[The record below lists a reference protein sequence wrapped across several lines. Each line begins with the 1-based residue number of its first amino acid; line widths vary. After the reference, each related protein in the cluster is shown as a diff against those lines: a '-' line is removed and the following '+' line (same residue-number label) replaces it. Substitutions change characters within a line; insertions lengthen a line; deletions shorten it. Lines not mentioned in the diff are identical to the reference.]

1 MAAAVLGA
9 ATILGVWWCRQ
20 QGRLTAIAPSA
31 AAGVGTL
38 LLFTTPTCTSCRQ
51 VRELCATVGVGYE
64 EVDASV
70 DLDRA
75 RAFDVWRAPT
85 LFVIDGAGV
94 PVWRATG
101 VPDRDELVAA
111 VAGATR

>member
-1 MAAAVLGA
+1 MAAVVLVA
-9 ATILGVWWCRQ
+9 ATILGVWWRRQ
-20 QGRLTAIAPSA
+20 QGRLRAIAPP
-31 AAGVGTL
+31 AAGAGTL
-38 LLFTTPTCTSCRQ
+38 LLFTTPTCTSCHR

-70 DLDRA
+70 EVDRA

-85 LFVIDGAGV
+85 LFVIDGAGA

-111 VAGATR
+111 LAGGTP

>member
-1 MAAAVLGA
+1 MAAAVVGA
-9 ATILGVWWCRQ
+9 ATIVGVWWRRR
-20 QGRLTAIAPSA
+20 QGRFA
-31 AAGVGTL
+31 AVNANSEPHAL

-51 VRELCATVGVGYE
+51 VRDLCAAENIPYE

-85 LFVIDGAGV
+85 LVVVDRDGE

-101 VPDRDELVAA
+101 VPTKADLVAA
-111 VAGATR
+111 VRP

>member
-1 MAAAVLGA
+1 VAAAVLGV
-9 ATILGVWWCRQ
+9 ATIVGVGWRRR
-20 QGRLTAIAPSA
+20 QGRFTAVG
-31 AAGVGTL
+31 AGGDGVRSL
-38 LLFTTPTCTSCRQ
+38 ILFTTPTCTSCRQ

-70 DLDRA
+70 DVDRA

-85 LFVIDGAGV
+85 LFVVDGAGV

-101 VPDRDELVAA
+101 VPSRDELIAA
-111 VAGATR
+111 VR

>member
-1 MAAAVLGA
+1 MAVAVLVA
-9 ATILGVWWCRQ
+9 ATIAGVVWRRG
-20 QGRLTAIAPSA
+20 QGRLKSTG
-31 AAGVGTL
+31 AGGGVSL
-38 LLFTTPTCTSCRQ
+38 LLFTTPTCTTCQR
-51 VRELCATVGVGYE
+51 VRDLCATIDAPYQ

-85 LFVIDGAGV
+85 LFVLDEEGT

-101 VPDRDELVAA
+101 VPERADLEAA
-111 VAGATR
+111 VST

>member
-1 MAAAVLGA
+1 VAAAVLVA
-9 ATILGVWWCRQ
+9 ATIVGVGWRRR
-20 QGRLTAIAPSA
+20 QGRPRSVG
-31 AAGVGTL
+31 AGGGGVSL
-38 LLFTTPTCTSCRQ
+38 LLFTTPTCSTCAR
-51 VRELCATVGVGYE
+51 VRELCATIDAPYR

-85 LFVIDGAGV
+85 LFVLDEEGK

-101 VPDRDELVAA
+101 VPKRADLEAA
-111 VAGATR
+111 VTP